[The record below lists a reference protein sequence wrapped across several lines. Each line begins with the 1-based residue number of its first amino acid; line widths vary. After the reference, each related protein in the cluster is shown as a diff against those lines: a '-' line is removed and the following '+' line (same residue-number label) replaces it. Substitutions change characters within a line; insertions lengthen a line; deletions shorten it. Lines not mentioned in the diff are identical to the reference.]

1 MKKKR
6 VLVVIDGSNL
16 YYKLKDLKLKKLV
29 EFNYAG
35 LVKSLVNNKS
45 SLKIKYYIGAVR
57 TDTTK
62 KSLKMFASQR
72 KLLANLKKQKIEY
85 FLGYLLKSDDTYH
98 EKGVDVQ
105 MVVDMLKGAY
115 KNEYDQFVLVS
126 SDSDLMPAIEAAQ
139 NEGKEV
145 VYIGFKHQ
153 PSYALLKS
161 CKKSILLEKKDVE
174 RFVNG

>member
-1 MKKKR
+1 M
-6 VLVVIDGSNL
+6 VIDGSNL

-29 EFNYAG
+29 GFNYAG
-35 LVKSLVNNKS
+35 LIKSLVDNKS

-57 TDTTK
+57 TDSTK
-62 KSLKMFASQR
+62 KSLEMFANQR

-85 FLGYLLKSDDTYH
+85 FLGYLLKSDGTYH

-115 KNEYDQFVLVS
+115 RNKYDQFILVS
-126 SDSDLMPAIEAAQ
+126 SDSDIVPAIEAVES
-139 NEGKEV
+139 EGKEV
-145 VYIGFKHQ
+145 VYLGFKHQ